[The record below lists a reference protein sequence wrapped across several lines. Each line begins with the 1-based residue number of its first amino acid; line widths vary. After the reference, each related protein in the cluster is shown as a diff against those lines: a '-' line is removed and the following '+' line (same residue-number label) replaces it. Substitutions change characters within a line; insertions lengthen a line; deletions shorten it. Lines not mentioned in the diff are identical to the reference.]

1 VKSTDVRD
9 FMNTLLGE
17 MGIPF
22 GYGDLTDPVS
32 PFISWYISDSVF
44 TVPEGGGFPD
54 GVSLGAAVREDTIT
68 VELYTTGK
76 DWELEDRLEALI
88 ERYGPRKHEEKNYYE
103 AVYQISYTFTIT
115 TKQRRT

>member
-1 VKSTDVRD
+1 MKSSDVRD
-9 FMNTLLGE
+9 YMNELLEG

-32 PFISWYISDSVF
+32 PYISWTISDSVF
-44 TVPEGGGFPD
+44 SVPEGGGFPD
-54 GVSLGAAVREDTIT
+54 GVNTGTAVREDTIT

-88 ERYGPRKHEEKNYYE
+88 ERYGLRKHEEKNYYE
-103 AVYQISYTFTIT
+103 AVYQISYTFTII
-115 TKQRRT
+115 TKQRRA